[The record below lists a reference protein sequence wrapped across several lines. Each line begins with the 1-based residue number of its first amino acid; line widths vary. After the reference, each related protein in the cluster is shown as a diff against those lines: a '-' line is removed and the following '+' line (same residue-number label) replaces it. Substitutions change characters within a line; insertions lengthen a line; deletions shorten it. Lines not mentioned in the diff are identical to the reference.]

1 MAWDTGND
9 KMVVPASDGP
19 RNVGGTHKNHP
30 ERLNDLVRVANKCSA
45 TGTTRS
51 RAHVIWFLNKAHDLT
66 TSLGFVDRGS
76 FYYNQK
82 ALFPLFL
89 GN

>member
-30 ERLNDLVRVANKCSA
+30 ERLSMTSCVLRTNAALP
-45 TGTTRS
+45 GPHG
-51 RAHVIWFLNKAHDLT
+51 HVLT
-66 TSLGFVDRGS
+66 SFGFS
-76 FYYNQK
+76 TK
-82 ALFPLFL
+82 LTI
-89 GN
+89 